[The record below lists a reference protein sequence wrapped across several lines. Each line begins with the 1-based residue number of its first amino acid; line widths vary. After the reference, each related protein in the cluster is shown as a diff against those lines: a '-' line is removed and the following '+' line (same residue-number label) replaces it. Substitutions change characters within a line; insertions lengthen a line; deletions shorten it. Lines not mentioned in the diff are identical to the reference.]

1 MVFRSFAAAVAM
13 LLPLPTVAH
22 GQAPAGGQ
30 TEMLKTLALAGR
42 NQLGLME
49 FCRAQGSVGTD
60 VVELQR
66 KVLGLLPSVQVDGLA
81 DAEALGRHGVV
92 SLAGSQT
99 ELAAA
104 ATSQGTTVDA
114 MCKKMADLLRSQAAH
129 LPK

>member
-1 MVFRSFAAAVAM
+1 MAFRSFTAAVAV
-13 LLPLPTVAH
+13 LLPLSSVAQ
-22 GQAPAGGQ
+22 GQAPAEGQ

-42 NQLGLME
+42 NQLGVLE
-49 FCRAQGSVGTD
+49 FCRAQGSVGGD

-66 KVLGLLPSVQVDGLA
+66 KMLGLFPPVQVDGLA
-81 DAEALGRHGVV
+81 EAEALGTRGVV
-92 SLAGSQT
+92 SFAGSQT

-114 MCKKMADLLRSQAAH
+114 MCKKMADMLRSQAAT

>member
-1 MVFRSFAAAVAM
+1 MATRSFAAAVAV
-13 LLPLPTVAH
+13 LLPLSAVAQ
-22 GQAPAGGQ
+22 GQAPAEAQ
-30 TEMLKTLALAGR
+30 TEILKALALAGR
-42 NQLGLME
+42 NQLGVLE

-81 DAEALGRHGVV
+81 DAEALGRRGVV
-92 SLAGSQT
+92 SLAGSRT

-114 MCKKMADLLRSQAAH
+114 MCKKMADLLQSQAAH